1 MFVFLHTVAYSFS
14 VGQLLMYYAAK
25 MLESTG
31 IVIFVNWLFTFFVAI
46 SAEFMMKGLGIG
58 KMCLM
63 FSVCLGVCV
72 VILMKG
78 IPSESQIEGS
88 SSLKQP
94 LKIKLKPEEF
104 EMYMSEKSTVGDE
117 RSVQNDF

>member
-1 MFVFLHTVAYSFS
+1 MILCLVAIFIFDWSEMAIIAFVFLHTVAYSFS

-63 FSVCLGVCV
+63 FGGCLSVCVM
-72 VILMKG
+72 ILMKG
-78 IPSESQIEGS
+78 IPS
-88 SSLKQP
+88 
-94 LKIKLKPEEF
+94 
-104 EMYMSEKSTVGDE
+104 
-117 RSVQNDF
+117 